1 MSDVSQG
8 PGWWLA
14 SDGKWYPPH
23 TAPQAPPVVDTGG
36 STAAPSQPESGQ
48 WSVNPASFSTAAPG
62 PASAPSPVGSASG
75 GPAGGAAATESTPTW
90 GAVGFQPHFP
100 APTPSS
106 YGYPPSVGA
115 PNPDVAVGPTAGPA
129 GSPAPVAAP
138 AHAERRPAA
147 AAPVR
152 RHWQPALALVGIGLV
167 LWGAGQGLL
176 TWAQWK
182 VVRVELSPVGTVTQ
196 GHIGMALTAA
206 GIVVAGVAAIVAALV
221 LDRR

>member
-1 MSDVSQG
+1 
-8 PGWWLA
+8 
-14 SDGKWYPPH
+14 
-23 TAPQAPPVVDTGG
+23 
-36 STAAPSQPESGQ
+36 
-48 WSVNPASFSTAAPG
+48 
-62 PASAPSPVGSASG
+62 
-75 GPAGGAAATESTPTW
+75 
-90 GAVGFQPHFP
+90 
-100 APTPSS
+100 
-106 YGYPPSVGA
+106 
-115 PNPDVAVGPTAGPA
+115 
-129 GSPAPVAAP
+129 
-138 AHAERRPAA
+138 
-147 AAPVR
+147 VR